1 MLTTETAS
9 SGAEASPRTSLGVR
23 HRPHPARFGVRH
35 GIALR
40 IVDFMSIVIAGA
52 IVLKATHLPARE
64 LLVWGP
70 AQEILAI
77 IAMLG
82 ILLFESVGMYRQSF
96 STSAR
101 DEVYATITA
110 FVMSAIPALAI
121 VAFVPLLGQDRW
133 LIAGALLIGA
143 ATLSVGRFV
152 AHVARVRLFP
162 PQIRDIVIAGTPG
175 RVAAIPGELALT
187 TGDRV
192 QRFAIDAFDHEVTR
206 ATQDGDL
213 ASLKWLTYAIEHKSG
228 EVIVTEAL
236 PPEIMPAILRLTEKH
251 HIRLA
256 FAPTRI
262 RPHACEFCVRR
273 DGGLAL
279 MYPRSLTVCSP
290 VADTCKRIFD
300 IVIASVALVILAI
313 PLALVAL
320 VVAIDSGKPIFYRQE
335 RVGRLGKNFH
345 IIKFRTMRTDAE
357 AASGPVWARS
367 DEDRTTRIGKFL
379 RRTSLDELPQ
389 LFNVLRGDMS
399 LVGPRPERPFY
410 VEQFK
415 KILPRYDE
423 RHLVR
428 PGITGWSHVYMRRN
442 VDTSAIGER
451 LSYDLFYLEQWSLF
465 MDLLIICKTG
475 AEFLFHSAA

>member
-1 MLTTETAS
+1 MLTTETS
-9 SGAEASPRTSLGVR
+9 SIEVKPRPTLGVR

-40 IVDFMSIVIAGA
+40 IVDFFSIVVAGA
-52 IVLKATHLPARE
+52 ILFKATHVPIRQIFM
-64 LLVWGP
+64 WGP
-70 AQEILAI
+70 AQEIVAI
-77 IAMLG
+77 IAILG
-82 ILLFESVGMYRQSF
+82 VLLFESLGMYRQSF

-101 DEVYATITA
+101 DEVYATMTA
-110 FVMSAIPALAI
+110 FVISAIPALI
-121 VAFVPLLGQDRW
+121 VLAFVPFLGRDRLLV
-133 LIAGALLIGA
+133 AAALLIGA
-143 ATLSVGRFV
+143 AALSLGRFT

-162 PQIRDIVIAGTPG
+162 PRIRNIVVAGTPG

-187 TGDRV
+187 SGDRV
-192 QRFAIDAFDHEVTR
+192 QRFAIDGFDHEVTC

-213 ASLKWLTYAIEHKSG
+213 ARFKWLTYAIEHGSD
-228 EVIVTEAL
+228 EIIVTEAL
-236 PPEIMPAILRLTEKH
+236 PPEIMPALLRLTEKNN
-251 HIRLA
+251 IRLA

-262 RPHACEFCVRR
+262 RPHACEFRVRR

-279 MYPRSLTVCSP
+279 MYPRSLRVCTPLSDAGKRVLD
-290 VADTCKRIFD
+290 VA
-300 IVIASVALVILAI
+300 IASIALVVLAVPFALI
-313 PLALVAL
+313 ALA
-320 VVAIDSGKPIFYRQE
+320 VAIDSGRPIFYRQV
-335 RVGRLGKNFH
+335 RVGRLGKQFE

-357 AASGPVWARS
+357 DSSGPVWARS

-389 LFNVLRGDMS
+389 LFNVIRGDMS

-428 PGITGWSHVYMRRN
+428 PGITGWSHVHMRRN

-451 LSYDLFYLEQWSLF
+451 LSYDLFYLEHWSPY
-465 MDLLIICKTG
+465 MDLLIMCKTG

>member
-1 MLTTETAS
+1 MLTTETS
-9 SGAEASPRTSLGVR
+9 PIEMTPRTTLGVR
-23 HRPHPARFGVRH
+23 HRPHPARFGMRH

-40 IVDFMSIVIAGA
+40 IVDFLSIMLAGA
-52 IVLKATHLPARE
+52 IVLKATHAPAHE
-64 LLVWGP
+64 VLVWGP

-77 IAMLG
+77 IATLG
-82 ILLFESVGMYRQSF
+82 ILLFESLGMYRQSF

-110 FVMSAIPALAI
+110 FVISAIPALVV
-121 VAFVPLLGQDRW
+121 VAFVPELGQDRP
-133 LIAGALLIGA
+133 LVAAALLVGA
-143 ATLSVGRFV
+143 ATLSLGRFI
-152 AHVARVRLFP
+152 AHVVRVRLFP
-162 PQIRDIVIAGTPG
+162 PHLRNIVVAGTHA

-187 TGDRV
+187 SGDRV
-192 QRFAIDAFDHEVTR
+192 QRFAIDSFDHEVTR

-213 ASLKWLTYAIEHKSG
+213 SRLKWLTYAIENGAS

-236 PPEIMPAILRLTEKH
+236 PPEIMPALLRTTEKH
-251 HIRLA
+251 GIRLA

-262 RPHACEFCVRR
+262 RPHACEFRVKR

-290 VADTCKRIFD
+290 VAGASKRVFD
-300 IVIASVALVILAI
+300 VVTASIALVILAI
-313 PLALVAL
+313 PLTVIALA
-320 VVAIDSGKPIFYRQE
+320 VAIDSGKPIFYRQV
-335 RVGRLGKNFH
+335 RVGRLGKTFE
-345 IIKFRTMRTDAE
+345 IIKFRTMRMDAE
-357 AASGPVWARS
+357 DASGPVWARS
-367 DEDRTTRIGKFL
+367 GEDRTTRIGKFL

-389 LFNVLRGDMS
+389 FFNVLRGDMS

-428 PGITGWSHVYMRRN
+428 PGITGWSHVHMRRN

-465 MDLLIICKTG
+465 MDLLILTKTG

>member
-1 MLTTETAS
+1 MLTTET
-9 SGAEASPRTSLGVR
+9 SPIDIQPRASLGVR
-23 HRPHPARFGVRH
+23 HRPQPARFGVRH

-40 IVDFMSIVIAGA
+40 IVDFLSIVLAGA
-52 IVLKATHLPARE
+52 IVLKATRIPIHE
-64 LLVWGP
+64 IFVWGT

-77 IAMLG
+77 IATLG
-82 ILLFESVGMYRQSF
+82 ILLFESLGMYRQSF

-110 FVMSAIPALAI
+110 FLMFALPALAI
-121 VAFVPLLGQDRW
+121 LWFVPELGKDRP
-133 LIAGALLIGA
+133 LVAGALLVGA
-143 ATLSVGRFV
+143 GTLSLGRFF

-162 PQIRDIVIAGTPG
+162 QRIRNIVIAGTPS

-187 TGDRV
+187 SGDRV
-192 QRFAIDAFDHEVTR
+192 QRFAVDSFDHDVTR
-206 ATQDGDL
+206 VTLDGDF
-213 ASLKWLTYAIEHKSG
+213 SRLKWLQYAVDNGSE

-236 PPEIMPAILRLTEKH
+236 PPEIMPALLRITEKH
-251 HIRLA
+251 GIRLA

-262 RPHACEFCVRR
+262 RPHACEFRIRR

-279 MYPRSLTVCSP
+279 MYPRSLTVCMP
-290 VADTCKRIFD
+290 TADFAKRLFD
-300 IVIASVALVILAI
+300 IAIAGLALVVLAI
-313 PLALVAL
+313 PLALIAL
-320 VVAIDSGKPIFYRQE
+320 AVVLDSGRPIFYRQV
-335 RVGRLGKNFH
+335 RVGRLGETFE
-345 IIKFRTMRTDAE
+345 IIKFRTMRVDAE
-357 AASGPVWARS
+357 AASGPVWARRG
-367 DEDRTTRIGKFL
+367 EARTTRVGRLL

-389 LFNVLRGDMS
+389 LFNVLRGEMS

-428 PGITGWSHVYMRRN
+428 PGITGWSHINMRRN

-451 LSYDLFYLEQWSLF
+451 LSYDLFYLEHWSPF
-465 MDLLIICKTG
+465 MDLLILCKTG